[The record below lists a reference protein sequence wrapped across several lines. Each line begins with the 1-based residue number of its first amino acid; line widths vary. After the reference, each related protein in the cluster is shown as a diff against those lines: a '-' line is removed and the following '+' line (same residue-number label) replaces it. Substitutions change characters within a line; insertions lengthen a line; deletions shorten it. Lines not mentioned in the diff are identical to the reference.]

1 MTFRERFLERL
12 RQRGSHAAL
21 ATHRVTSIT
30 EEDRASLARQMDAV
44 RADNVDAEI
53 LLEGIAVASDLEIH
67 RNFFGWEYIEIL
79 RVSDAAI
86 DMEWLRS
93 GNAPSHW
100 YSHWATM
107 SHGAAGHIANMV
119 NPRVERRG
127 GHNALVVDFVFYPNR
142 PRSREA
148 LDDIRA
154 GLTRNVSVGWS
165 ALDDDVE
172 VVERDDVRRIIYH
185 RWNPGEV
192 TWCSTPADR
201 DGSGMGRNGDDD
213 FGNHNDAGFPRT
225 GEQAM
230 RFLNSLFRSGGFN
243 LLDRPNPD
251 NPPTPRGAPPT
262 PPSGNG
268 DGVRI
273 PVARTRS
280 AEAML
285 RSRGVSDED
294 IAALMERVDRGE
306 FDSEA
311 AFSDA
316 VMTACE
322 RGSGSPAP
330 SPTPNGNGNS
340 VRIPVAR
347 MRSAEEMLRGA
358 GVADEAL
365 AALTA
370 RVDNGEFRS
379 VAAFSDEVLD
389 MVGRAEAAGQPS
401 PAPRQRV
408 RAVGERVSLGALVQ
422 QIARNEN
429 WQSQRTPEA
438 RFLVGEVEGGR
449 GDFNSAESNSPGIG
463 VSVRF
468 LVHADPSIRRRVI
481 QGLHLRG
488 REDLVDMVRA
498 DTTLEAGTGQG
509 GLFTPELY
517 GELIMAL
524 YAMPNVFGTL
534 RVLPEMLDRDLRLP
548 EQKGVNRGTLVDED
562 GSVASNANAITVN
575 TAVDLKPSTSVA
587 SHALTN
593 RSMTQ
598 APVVGMLVR
607 DLLVGQ
613 TVPLNQNDA
622 ILGLLT
628 SGSTVQPGFLKH
640 CAAAANTGNRQSFGT
655 AYGSS
660 NAGAIPSYARLR
672 KLIDQMEHN
681 NLPGAVYVAGN
692 SRVASAMMQIARPV
706 TQDASNNPAILS
718 NRGMMSPGGMGMP
731 MRDIDGT
738 PFITD
743 NNIPTDFTGN
753 LASNAFTRDTSTGTL
768 TALFAYVP
776 EQIMVGFFS
785 GVDLLVDPYSVSV
798 EQKTRMIVSQ
808 TWGAALCYPE
818 AVICAADV
826 KPATA

>member
-243 LLDRPNPD
+243 LLDRANPD
-251 NPPTPRGAPPT
+251 NPPTPRGAPPA
-262 PPSGNG
+262 PPPAPSGNG

-273 PVARTRS
+273 PVARTRA

-285 RSRGVSDED
+285 RSRGVPAED
-294 IAALMERVDRGE
+294 ISALMERVDRGE
-306 FDSEA
+306 FASEA
-311 AFSDA
+311 DFSDA

-322 RGSGSPAP
+322 RGSDSPSPAP
-330 SPTPNGNGNS
+330 APSGNS

-347 MRSAEEMLRGA
+347 MRAAEEMLRSA
-358 GVADEAL
+358 GVSDDDID
-365 AALTA
+365 ALTA
-370 RVDNGEFRS
+370 RVDNAEFRS
-379 VAAFSDEVLD
+379 VPEFSDAVLD
-389 MVGRAEAAGQPS
+389 MMGRAEAAGQPS

-408 RAVGERVSLGALVQ
+408 RQAGRASISLSALIN
-422 QIARNEN
+422 QIGRNEN
-429 WQSQRTPEA
+429 WEAVRTPEA
-438 RFLVGEVEGGR
+438 EFIVAEVEAGR
-449 GDFNSAESNSPGIG
+449 GDLSGSQGNSPGLG
-463 VSVRF
+463 VSLRF
-468 LVHADPSIRRRVI
+468 LMCADPSIRARVAAGLELRR
-481 QGLHLRG
+481 RG
-488 REDLVDMVRA
+488 ELAEMVRA
-498 DTTLEAGTGQG
+498 DATVAAGSTQG

-517 GELIMAL
+517 GELLMAL

-534 RVLPEMLDRDLRLP
+534 EVIPEMLDRDLRIP
-548 EQKGVNRGTLVDED
+548 QQKGVNRGALIDED
-562 GSVASNANAITVN
+562 
-575 TAVDLKPSTSVA
+575 
-587 SHALTN
+587 
-593 RSMTQ
+593 
-598 APVVGMLVR
+598 
-607 DLLVGQ
+607 
-613 TVPLNQNDA
+613 
-622 ILGLLT
+622 
-628 SGSTVQPGFLKH
+628 
-640 CAAAANTGNRQSFGT
+640 AAALRP
-655 AYGSS
+655 
-660 NAGAIPSYARLR
+660 IP
-672 KLIDQMEHN
+672 
-681 NLPGAVYVAGN
+681 P
-692 SRVASAMMQIARPV
+692 P
-706 TQDASNNPAILS
+706 
-718 NRGMMSPGGMGMP
+718 
-731 MRDIDGT
+731 
-738 PFITD
+738 
-743 NNIPTDFTGN
+743 
-753 LASNAFTRDTSTGTL
+753 
-768 TALFAYVP
+768 
-776 EQIMVGFFS
+776 
-785 GVDLLVDPYSVSV
+785 SVS
-798 EQKTRMIVSQ
+798 TRML
-808 TWGAALCYPE
+808 T
-818 AVICAADV
+818 
-826 KPATA
+826 